1 MAESLKQA
9 IDDTTLDLGQFL
21 SNFPI
26 PTPAQ
31 FAIPPPSEALFPPTP
46 PTSPPNNM
54 SSTWGNIK
62 SEQPSSCTLQGEQ
75 ASFTELQTPQSNY
88 MSIQNQFNWC
98 NSHPMNWSYTQVRG
112 FLTWAVAEYELP
124 PHEINFE
131 HFRVNGAK
139 LCMMSREEFSLLCP
153 NYGDILY
160 LSIGKVLEEAQY
172 LYDPTPAFC
181 EGPSDTTMSESVR
194 AMHEEMMNMD
204 FIQAPVDD
212 LPMQDLFPDCGG
224 ITADDI
230 DVNDKFD
237 DVNVELGDFP
247 PSPTSTD
254 ESYSSMSPGR
264 NSPYYC
270 GSESDYGSGDQTLG
284 NLFMPRYETSD
295 GDSDHDSYGSSPRR
309 SYPDELHMY
318 DSDKEVKPTVDF
330 SVQNAP
336 INMKIKP
343 GGAPERRARGRPRKV
358 RPPTEELLTTG
369 KRGRQHSKGNHL
381 WEFVRDLLKNPSTNP
396 KVIKWEDR
404 RDGIFRFVQS
414 EAVANMWGRKK
425 NNPNMTYEKLSRAM
439 RYYYKRQILQQ
450 VPERRLVYKFGPAAT
465 GWQDKE

>member
-1 MAESLKQA
+1 MAEALQQA

-26 PTPAQ
+26 PTPTQ
-31 FAIPPPSEALFPPTP
+31 FAIPQPPEAVFPTP
-46 PTSPPNNM
+46 PTTPPNSM
-54 SSTWGNIK
+54 SGTWGHIK
-62 SEQPSSCTLQGEQ
+62 TEMPSSCAMQNEP
-75 ASFTELQTPQSNY
+75 SFTELQMAQSNY

-98 NSHPMNWSYTQVRG
+98 SSHPMNWSYTQVRG

-160 LSIGKVLEEAQY
+160 LSIGKVLEE
-172 LYDPTPAFC
+172 
-181 EGPSDTTMSESVR
+181 
-194 AMHEEMMNMD
+194 
-204 FIQAPVDD
+204 D
-212 LPMQDLFPDCGG
+212 LPMVDLFPDCGG

-237 DVNVELGDFP
+237 DVNVELPSDFP

-254 ESYSSMSPGR
+254 SYSSMSPGR
-264 NSPYYC
+264 TSPYSF
-270 GSESDYGSGDQTLG
+270 GSESDCDQTLG
-284 NLFMPRYETSD
+284 NLSFMPRYETSD
-295 GDSDHDSYGSSPRR
+295 GDSDHDSCGSSPHG
-309 SYPDELHMY
+309 SYSDELHMY
-318 DSDKEVKPTVDF
+318 DSDKDVKPTMDF
-330 SVQNAP
+330 SVKNAP

-343 GGAPERRARGRPRKV
+343 GVVPERRARGRPRKV
-358 RPPTEELLTTG
+358 RTVTEEMLTTG

-465 GWQDKE
+465 GWKDNE

>member
-1 MAESLKQA
+1 MAESLTQA

-26 PTPAQ
+26 PTPTQ
-31 FAIPPPSEALFPPTP
+31 FAIPQPSDAVFPTP
-46 PTSPPNNM
+46 PTSPPNM
-54 SSTWGNIK
+54 TSTWGPVK
-62 SEQPSSCTLQGEQ
+62 SELPSSCTLQSEQ
-75 ASFTELQTPQSNY
+75 ASFTELQTAHANY
-88 MSIQNQFNWC
+88 MPIQNQFNWC

-230 DVNDKFD
+230 DVNDKFE
-237 DVNVELGDFP
+237 DVNVELSDFP
-247 PSPTSTD
+247 PSPTASD
-254 ESYSSMSPGR
+254 ESYSSMSPGPT
-264 NSPYYC
+264 SPYYC
-270 GSESDYGSGDQTLG
+270 SSESDYSSGDRTLG

-309 SYPDELHMY
+309 SYTDELHMY
-318 DSDKEVKPTVDF
+318 DDSDKEVKPTVDF

-343 GGAPERRARGRPRKV
+343 AGAPERRARGRPRKV
-358 RPPTEELLTTG
+358 RTVTEEMLTTG

-465 GWQDKE
+465 GWQDNE

>member
-1 MAESLKQA
+1 MAESLTQA

-26 PTPAQ
+26 PTPTQ
-31 FAIPPPSEALFPPTP
+31 FAIPQPSDAVFPTP
-46 PTSPPNNM
+46 PTSPPNM
-54 SSTWGNIK
+54 TSTWGPVK
-62 SEQPSSCTLQGEQ
+62 SELPSSCTLQSEQ
-75 ASFTELQTPQSNY
+75 ASFTELQTAHANY
-88 MSIQNQFNWC
+88 MPIQNQFNWC

-160 LSIGKVLEEAQY
+160 LSIGKVLEE
-172 LYDPTPAFC
+172 
-181 EGPSDTTMSESVR
+181 
-194 AMHEEMMNMD
+194 
-204 FIQAPVDD
+204 D

-230 DVNDKFD
+230 DVNDKFE
-237 DVNVELGDFP
+237 DVNVELSDFP
-247 PSPTSTD
+247 PSPTASD
-254 ESYSSMSPGR
+254 ESYSSMSPGPT
-264 NSPYYC
+264 SPYYC
-270 GSESDYGSGDQTLG
+270 SSESDYSSGDRTLG

-309 SYPDELHMY
+309 SYTDELHMY
-318 DSDKEVKPTVDF
+318 DDSDKEVKPTVDF

-343 GGAPERRARGRPRKV
+343 AGAPERRARGRPRKV
-358 RPPTEELLTTG
+358 RTVTEEMLTTG

-465 GWQDKE
+465 GWQDNE

>member
-160 LSIGKVLEEAQY
+160 LSIGKVLEE
-172 LYDPTPAFC
+172 
-181 EGPSDTTMSESVR
+181 
-194 AMHEEMMNMD
+194 
-204 FIQAPVDD
+204 D

-224 ITADDI
+224 ITPDDI

>member
-1 MAESLKQA
+1 MAEALQQA

-26 PTPAQ
+26 PTPTQ
-31 FAIPPPSEALFPPTP
+31 FAIPQPPEAVFPTP
-46 PTSPPNNM
+46 PTTPPNSM
-54 SSTWGNIK
+54 SGTWGHIK
-62 SEQPSSCTLQGEQ
+62 TEMPSSCAMQNEP
-75 ASFTELQTPQSNY
+75 SFTELQMAQSNY

-98 NSHPMNWSYTQVRG
+98 SSHPMNWSYTQVRG

-194 AMHEEMMNMD
+194 AMHEEMMNME

-212 LPMQDLFPDCGG
+212 LPMVDLFPDCGG

-237 DVNVELGDFP
+237 DVNVELPSDFP

-254 ESYSSMSPGR
+254 SYSSMSPGR
-264 NSPYYC
+264 TSPYSF
-270 GSESDYGSGDQTLG
+270 GSESDCDQTLG
-284 NLFMPRYETSD
+284 NLSFMPRYETSD
-295 GDSDHDSYGSSPRR
+295 GDSDHDSCGSSPHG
-309 SYPDELHMY
+309 SYSDELHMY
-318 DSDKEVKPTVDF
+318 DSDKDVKPTMDF

-343 GGAPERRARGRPRKV
+343 GVVPERRARGRPRKV
-358 RPPTEELLTTG
+358 RTVTEEMLTTG

-465 GWQDKE
+465 GWKDNE

>member
-1 MAESLKQA
+1 M
-9 IDDTTLDLGQFL
+9 T
-21 SNFPI
+21 
-26 PTPAQ
+26 
-31 FAIPPPSEALFPPTP
+31 
-46 PTSPPNNM
+46 
-54 SSTWGNIK
+54 STWGPVK
-62 SEQPSSCTLQGEQ
+62 SELPSSCTLQSEQ
-75 ASFTELQTPQSNY
+75 ASFTELQTAHANY
-88 MSIQNQFNWC
+88 MPIQNQFNWC

-160 LSIGKVLEEAQY
+160 LSIGKVLEE
-172 LYDPTPAFC
+172 
-181 EGPSDTTMSESVR
+181 
-194 AMHEEMMNMD
+194 
-204 FIQAPVDD
+204 D

-230 DVNDKFD
+230 DVNDKFE
-237 DVNVELGDFP
+237 DVNVELSDFP
-247 PSPTSTD
+247 PSPTASD
-254 ESYSSMSPGR
+254 ESYSSMSPGPT
-264 NSPYYC
+264 SPYYC
-270 GSESDYGSGDQTLG
+270 SSESDYSSGDRTLG

-309 SYPDELHMY
+309 SYTDELHMY
-318 DSDKEVKPTVDF
+318 DDSDKEVKPTVDF

-343 GGAPERRARGRPRKV
+343 AGAPERRARGRPRKV
-358 RPPTEELLTTG
+358 RTVTEEMLTTG

-465 GWQDKE
+465 GWQDNE